1 MKTIKIGRRV
11 KAIIGEGGQITIP
24 ISIRKQ
30 YNMQKG
36 DMVVFE
42 VQECV
47 IEGDYKY
54 EKGKKGEKR
63 R

>member
-1 MKTIKIGRRV
+1 MKTIKIGKRV

-30 YNMQKG
+30 YNIQRG
-36 DMVVFE
+36 DLVVFK

-47 IEGDYKY
+47 IEG
-54 EKGKKGEKR
+54 EE
-63 R
+63 